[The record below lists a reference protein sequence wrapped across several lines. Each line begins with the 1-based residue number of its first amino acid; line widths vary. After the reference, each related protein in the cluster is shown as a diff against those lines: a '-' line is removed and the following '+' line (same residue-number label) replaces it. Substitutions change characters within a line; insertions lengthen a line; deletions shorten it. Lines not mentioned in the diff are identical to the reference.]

1 MMPGYNTGKVVI
13 GCHYVPPTKNPMN
26 GNNIFWQRVLLQR
39 KPTLLQ
45 RLRAFFEGEHN
56 GN

>member
-1 MMPGYNTGKVVI
+1 MPGYNTGKVVI
-13 GCHYVPPTKNPMN
+13 GCHYVPPRKNPMN

-45 RLRAFFEGEHN
+45 RLRAFFEGEPY